1 MLKKIKKIVYDVFVF
16 WMKLN
21 LNHSKLFINAYYL
34 FKHHILF
41 LRIIINK
48 FLKLGVISSL
58 LFFSNFAYA
67 DPIDPE
73 VELEFTKKE
82 EACTKDLDL
91 MACLELQNYYLGDND
106 SVDFEQ
112 ALPYL
117 KISCEGDDANS
128 CFLLASMYTYGQNVT
143 QNYEEAT
150 KLAIVPVILENFI
163 NRNHFFSR

>member
-1 MLKKIKKIVYDVFVF
+1 
-16 WMKLN
+16 MKLN

-73 VELEFTKKE
+73 VELELLRKKKH
-82 EACTKDLDL
+82 A
-91 MACLELQNYYLGDND
+91 
-106 SVDFEQ
+106 
-112 ALPYL
+112 L
-117 KISCEGDDANS
+117 KI
-128 CFLLASMYTYGQNVT
+128 
-143 QNYEEAT
+143 
-150 KLAIVPVILENFI
+150 
-163 NRNHFFSR
+163 